1 MFRFKERSK
10 CFASKMK
17 EICTKQK
24 KRNKKDEPIFKTKE
38 IPDNKKR
45 LSKNQQETQSML
57 TSLD

>member
-1 MFRFKERSK
+1 MGRPPSEKQDGEG
-10 CFASKMK
+10 
-17 EICTKQK
+17 KQK

-45 LSKNQQETQSML
+45 LSKTQQETQSML